1 MNKSPGKKQ
10 QDDNLKNADEV
21 KETKAKAPRKIKTRK
36 RKRSNESKVDSESD
50 EEYINK
56 NKNRWKRKKMKQGD
70 NPEKKPK
77 EDEGTLID
85 MNMSQEQETPNGTA
99 VQRKKMK
106 QGDNPEKKQKEEN
119 KLTGIDM
126 SLEQNEENGTV
137 PQNKDSGDH
146 KDVTKEEHTVME
158 VTSTKE
164 KDHKDVTK
172 DHKDVTKD
180 HQDVTKEKHTVMEV
194 TSIKE
199 KDEQDVTNVS
209 GEATVDH
216 KEEEVTVM
224 EATGK
229 VEDKQQSRGKKTED
243 DESSDEI
250 VFIKKAT
257 TVSKRKSER
266 RAKLKAE
273 QRAKLQK
280 LHSQK
285 KSLAAKFILSES
297 TVTYRPPQGVYGN
310 FGVKETNEEYCSDT
324 DLSVTQSSSLEVV
337 MEQKAGFLSNEVI
350 DLTSEEEG
358 VTKNKCIIIRSDVG
372 RCYKNGGM
380 KTSGTIYDGQ
390 EEDYEYGYESYS
402 SEISEVGISSSSSED
417 CAQYYAYPNWRQQSG
432 SFRMVHMNGRGSHK
446 AILDLMANGDLKDRL
461 LLCFLKFIILS
472 SDSDISDE
480 FSTTEYSAT
489 SPFED
494 VYSNTQTQALQEKT
508 DGVGVTKTDD
518 EGDVMK
524 TQTLESYITKEQ
536 DSQEKKDNG
545 MKANFRGGS
554 RGGIVFPEG
563 AIYTLSDCERDAY
576 LASKIHDEESE
587 GEEESLPEYDS
598 QDVEANKNGDD
609 ITKKE
614 NVTQQDD
621 SVGEQTHE
629 RDAVA
634 DSQDV
639 EANKNGDDITKK
651 ENVTQQ
657 DDSVG
662 EQTHERD
669 AVADSQD
676 VEEKKNDDDITK
688 TENVTQKDDSV
699 GEQTHE
705 MDDDADSQHVEAKKN
720 DDDITKTE
728 DGVKSVTKTDNVTQ
742 QDDTDAEILGE
753 NEEKVDTIYVTNGEF
768 MNTDFKMDQ
777 CFDITQLTEIYLVE
791 GLSIIETGDP
801 TTQTEEGLM
810 KTEESQAEEEE
821 GSVIETGD
829 PITQTEEMEEGVME
843 TEEFKAGTED
853 AAKSV
858 TKTEEGE
865 CVTITIT
872 ITEDGVKS
880 VTKEEDGV
888 KSVMK
893 EEEGV
898 KSVTKGDDVKSVTKA
913 EDGVKSVTKTEEGS
927 TVMKVESRAGNSVM
941 KTKECH
947 AGTEDRVNSDENQP
961 LSEHSDTTDSDTKT
975 EEGSTVMKVESR
987 AGNSVMKIKECQGT
1001 EDRVNSDENQPLSEH
1016 SDTTDSDTWVFLKIV
1031 IFKFKFKYICID

>member
-1 MNKSPGKKQ
+1 MVTAVTSFQ
-10 QDDNLKNADEV
+10 QLSIQQHLHS
-21 KETKAKAPRKIKTRK
+21 R
-36 RKRSNESKVDSESD
+36 
-50 EEYINK
+50 
-56 NKNRWKRKKMKQGD
+56 
-70 NPEKKPK
+70 
-77 EDEGTLID
+77 TLI
-85 MNMSQEQETPNGTA
+85 
-99 VQRKKMK
+99 
-106 QGDNPEKKQKEEN
+106 
-119 KLTGIDM
+119 
-126 SLEQNEENGTV
+126 
-137 PQNKDSGDH
+137 
-146 KDVTKEEHTVME
+146 
-158 VTSTKE
+158 
-164 KDHKDVTK
+164 
-172 DHKDVTKD
+172 
-180 HQDVTKEKHTVMEV
+180 
-194 TSIKE
+194 
-199 KDEQDVTNVS
+199 
-209 GEATVDH
+209 AT
-216 KEEEVTVM
+216 
-224 EATGK
+224 
-229 VEDKQQSRGKKTED
+229 
-243 DESSDEI
+243 
-250 VFIKKAT
+250 
-257 TVSKRKSER
+257 
-266 RAKLKAE
+266 
-273 QRAKLQK
+273 
-280 LHSQK
+280 
-285 KSLAAKFILSES
+285 
-297 TVTYRPPQGVYGN
+297 
-310 FGVKETNEEYCSDT
+310 
-324 DLSVTQSSSLEVV
+324 
-337 MEQKAGFLSNEVI
+337 
-350 DLTSEEEG
+350 
-358 VTKNKCIIIRSDVG
+358 
-372 RCYKNGGM
+372 
-380 KTSGTIYDGQ
+380 
-390 EEDYEYGYESYS
+390 
-402 SEISEVGISSSSSED
+402 
-417 CAQYYAYPNWRQQSG
+417 
-432 SFRMVHMNGRGSHK
+432 
-446 AILDLMANGDLKDRL
+446 
-461 LLCFLKFIILS
+461 
-472 SDSDISDE
+472 
-480 FSTTEYSAT
+480 
-489 SPFED
+489 
-494 VYSNTQTQALQEKT
+494 TQTQALQEKT

-524 TQTLESYITKEQ
+524 TQALESYITKEQ

-563 AIYTLSDCERDAY
+563 GIYTLSDWERDAY

-728 DGVKSVTKTDNVTQ
+728 DGVKSVTKTENVTQ

-753 NEEKVDTIYVTNGEF
+753 NEGKVDTIYVTNGEF

-777 CFDITQLTEIYLVE
+777 YFDITQLTKIYLVE

-810 KTEESQAEEEE
+810 KTEESQAGTEDGAKSLTKTEE

-880 VTKEEDGV
+880 VTKEEEKKMV
-888 KSVMK
+888 
-893 EEEGV
+893 
-898 KSVTKGDDVKSVTKA
+898 
-913 EDGVKSVTKTEEGS
+913 
-927 TVMKVESRAGNSVM
+927 
-941 KTKECH
+941 
-947 AGTEDRVNSDENQP
+947 
-961 LSEHSDTTDSDTKT
+961 
-975 EEGSTVMKVESR
+975 
-987 AGNSVMKIKECQGT
+987 
-1001 EDRVNSDENQPLSEH
+1001 
-1016 SDTTDSDTWVFLKIV
+1016 
-1031 IFKFKFKYICID
+1031 